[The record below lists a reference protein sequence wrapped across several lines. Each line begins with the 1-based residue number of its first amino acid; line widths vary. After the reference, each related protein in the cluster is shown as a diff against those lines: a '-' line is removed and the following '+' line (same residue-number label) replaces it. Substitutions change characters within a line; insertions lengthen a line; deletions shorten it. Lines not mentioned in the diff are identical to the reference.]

1 MPEIAQIRA
10 NVLNNFSACQLSQ
23 CTLARF
29 VNSFIGNKSQMF
41 FICMCV
47 CLLCC
52 FSGFQLFVTL
62 RIRIRQAPLSIGFSR
77 QEYWSGLPFPSPG
90 NLQDPRIELASPVS
104 PALQVDSL
112 PAEPSRKPNPLFL
125 QTEPKKNRKKG
136 KMPSYCFE
144 TTWIFLGCRF
154 SRRHLLKNHFEK
166 RLLGGRG

>member
-77 QEYWSGLPFPSPG
+77 QEYWSKLPCLPPG
-90 NLQDPRIELASPVS
+90 DLPNPRIKLMSLSFLYWQA
-104 PALQVDSL
+104 DSL
-112 PAEPSRKPNPLFL
+112 PLISPGKPLSSVQQFLFFRSGKLSCSR
-125 QTEPKKNRKKG
+125 Q
-136 KMPSYCFE
+136 
-144 TTWIFLGCRF
+144 
-154 SRRHLLKNHFEK
+154 
-166 RLLGGRG
+166 

>member
-77 QEYWSGLPFPSPG
+77 QEYWSKLPCLPPG
-90 NLQDPRIELASPVS
+90 DLPNPRIKLMSLSFLYWQA
-104 PALQVDSL
+104 DSL
-112 PAEPSRKPNPLFL
+112 PLISPGKPL
-125 QTEPKKNRKKG
+125 
-136 KMPSYCFE
+136 S
-144 TTWIFLGCRF
+144 
-154 SRRHLLKNHFEK
+154 SV
-166 RLLGGRG
+166 